1 VVKVQLIPIYAYT
14 IQVSDLLDLG
24 MTNVVFKQV
33 LHGFAQQPEPITFIF
48 PGSFAPHLTVQHAF
62 LIYQVAAVH
71 LVVIL

>member
-1 VVKVQLIPIYAYT
+1 VEKVQLIPIYAYT
-14 IQVSDLLDLG
+14 IQASGLLDLG

-71 LVVIL
+71 HVVIL